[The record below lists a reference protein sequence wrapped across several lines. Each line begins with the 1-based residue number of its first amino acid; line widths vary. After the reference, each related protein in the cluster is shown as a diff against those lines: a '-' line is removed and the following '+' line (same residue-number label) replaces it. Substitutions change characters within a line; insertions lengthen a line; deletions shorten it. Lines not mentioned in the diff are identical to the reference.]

1 MAKDNQQKCQNCGN
15 EVENDYC
22 SFCGQVYES
31 KIKPIASFIRDFLGD
46 IFALDS
52 RAAITIKKLIF
63 HPGFL
68 TEEYLIGKRV
78 QYVPPTRLYVLL
90 SLLLLFLISIN
101 TNQNSTKLMIYPGF
115 LEWYDGDE
123 WAGNIGQ
130 ITSYVKDSIIPVEA
144 DFMTTISRL
153 AFILLPLI
161 ALIYKIMFFSKYY
174 IEHIIHVIHI
184 MSFIFFMFIIY
195 EIIEF
200 LPLVMIGEITSPLPE
215 KISTMKTLML
225 NSENT
230 YIILLIIII
239 LPIYGLISIKKV
251 YNNKWL
257 LTIIKSSIIYFLTL
271 ILFLFTLIIYS
282 HLYHLIINQLAP
294 KAL

>member
-31 KIKPIASFIRDFLGD
+31 RIKPFANFILDFLGD
-46 IFALDS
+46 IFVLDS

-63 HPGFL
+63 HPGLL
-68 TEEYLIGKRV
+68 TEEYLQGKRV
-78 QYVPPTRLYVLL
+78 KYVPPTRLYVLL
-90 SLLLLFLISIN
+90 SLVLLFMMSIN
-101 TNQNSTKLMIYPGF
+101 TTQNSTKLMIYPGF

-123 WAGNIGQ
+123 WAGNIGN
-130 ITSYVKDSIIPVEA
+130 ITNYVKKSVIPVET

-174 IEHIIHVIHI
+174 IEHVIHAIHI

-195 EIIEF
+195 EIIEL
-200 LPLVMIGEITSPLPE
+200 LPLVTIGQIPNPVPDKIT
-215 KISTMKTLML
+215 TWKTYML
-225 NSENT
+225 TSENT
-230 YIILLIIII
+230 YLILLLLIIV
-239 LPIYGLISIKKV
+239 PIYGIISIKKV

-257 LTIIKSSIIYFLTL
+257 LTIIKSSVCYFLTF

-282 HLYHLIINQLAP
+282 HLYHLVLNSITN
-294 KAL
+294 

>member
-1 MAKDNQQKCQNCGN
+1 MAKDNKHQCQNCGN
-15 EVENDYC
+15 EIETNYC
-22 SFCGQVYES
+22 SSCGQVYES
-31 KIKPIASFIRDFLGD
+31 RIKPFASLIRDFLGD
-46 IFALDS
+46 IVAFDS

-68 TEEYLIGKRV
+68 TKEYLIGKRV

-123 WAGNIGQ
+123 WAGNIGN
-130 ITSYVKDSIIPVEA
+130 ITYYVKKSVIPVET

-174 IEHIIHVIHI
+174 IEHVMHAIHI
-184 MSFIFFMFIIY
+184 MSFIFFMFILY
-195 EIIEF
+195 EIIAL
-200 LPLVMIGEITSPLPE
+200 LPLVTIGQITIPFPD
-215 KISTMKTLML
+215 KITTMKTYMF

-230 YIILLIIII
+230 YLILLLLI
-239 LPIYGLISIKKV
+239 LAPCAWEASSIK
-251 YNNKWL
+251 NSL
-257 LTIIKSSIIYFLTL
+257 
-271 ILFLFTLIIYS
+271 LFL
-282 HLYHLIINQLAP
+282 Q
-294 KAL
+294 

>member
-1 MAKDNQQKCQNCGN
+1 MSEINIHKCQNCGN
-15 EVENDYC
+15 EIESDYC
-22 SFCGQVYES
+22 SSCGQVYES
-31 KIKPIASFIRDFLGD
+31 RIKPFSSLIRDFFGD

-52 RAAITIKKLIF
+52 RTAITIKKLIF

-68 TEEYLIGKRV
+68 TKEYLIGKRV

-101 TNQNSTKLMIYPGF
+101 NSQDSTQLMIYPGF
-115 LEWYDGDE
+115 IEWYDGGE
-123 WAGNIGQ
+123 WAGNIGT
-130 ITSYVKDSIIPVEA
+130 ITSYVKKSVIPVET

-174 IEHIIHVIHI
+174 IEHVMHAIHI

-195 EIIEF
+195 EIIEL
-200 LPLVMIGEITSPLPE
+200 LPLVTIGQITIPFPD
-215 KISTMKTLML
+215 KITTMKTYML

-230 YIILLIIII
+230 YLILLLLIIV
-239 LPIYGLISIKKV
+239 PIYGIISIKKV

-257 LTIIKSSIIYFLTL
+257 LTIIKSSVCYFLTF
-271 ILFLFTLIIYS
+271 ILFFFTLIIYS
-282 HLYHLIINQLAP
+282 HLYHLIINTITA
-294 KAL
+294 

>member
-1 MAKDNQQKCQNCGN
+1 MTKDNKHQCQNCGN
-15 EVENDYC
+15 EIESDYC
-22 SFCGQVYES
+22 SSCGQVYES
-31 KIKPIASFIRDFLGD
+31 RIKPFANLIRDFLGD

-52 RAAITIKKLIF
+52 RATITIKKLIF

-68 TEEYLIGKRV
+68 TTEYLKGKRV

-90 SLLLLFLISIN
+90 SLLLLFLFAIN
-101 TNQNSTKLMIYPGF
+101 ASQNSTKLMIYPGF

-294 KAL
+294 

>member
-15 EVENDYC
+15 EIDSDYC
-22 SFCGQVYES
+22 SVCGQVYES

-68 TEEYLIGKRV
+68 TKEYLIGKRV

-123 WAGNIGQ
+123 WAGNIGN
-130 ITSYVKDSIIPVEA
+130 ITYYVKKSVIPVET

-174 IEHIIHVIHI
+174 IEHVIHAIHI
-184 MSFIFFMFIIY
+184 MSFIFFMFILY
-195 EIIEF
+195 EIIAL
-200 LPLVMIGEITSPLPE
+200 LPLVTIGQITIPFPD
-215 KISTMKTLML
+215 KITTMKTYML

-230 YIILLIIII
+230 YLILLLLIIV
-239 LPIYGLISIKKV
+239 PIYGIISIKKV

-257 LTIIKSSIIYFLTL
+257 LTIIKSSVCYFLTF
-271 ILFLFTLIIYS
+271 ILFFFTLIIYS
-282 HLYHLIINQLAP
+282 HLYHLVLNSITN
-294 KAL
+294 

>member
-31 KIKPIASFIRDFLGD
+31 KIKPIASFVRDFLGD
-46 IFALDS
+46 IFSLDS

-68 TEEYLIGKRV
+68 TKEYLTGKRV
-78 QYVPPTRLYVLL
+78 QYVPPTRLYLLL

-123 WAGNIGQ
+123 WAGNIGN
-130 ITSYVKDSIIPVEA
+130 ISSYVKKSVIPVET

-174 IEHIIHVIHI
+174 IEHVMHAIHI
-184 MSFIFFMFIIY
+184 MSFIFFMFILY
-195 EIIEF
+195 EIIAL
-200 LPLVMIGEITSPLPE
+200 LPLVTIGQITIPFPD
-215 KISTMKTLML
+215 KITTMKTYML

-230 YIILLIIII
+230 YLISLLLIIV
-239 LPIYGLISIKKV
+239 PIYGTISIKKV

-257 LTIIKSSIIYFLTL
+257 LTIIKSSVCYFLTF

-282 HLYHLIINQLAP
+282 HLYHLVLNSITN
-294 KAL
+294 

>member
-1 MAKDNQQKCQNCGN
+1 MTKDNKHQCQNCGN
-15 EVENDYC
+15 EIESDYC
-22 SFCGQVYES
+22 NSCGQVCES
-31 KIKPIASFIRDFLGD
+31 RIKPFASLIRDFLGD

-52 RAAITIKKLIF
+52 RATITIKKLIF

-68 TEEYLIGKRV
+68 TTEYLKGKRV

-90 SLLLLFLISIN
+90 SLLLLFLFAIN
-101 TNQNSTKLMIYPGF
+101 ASQNSTKLMIYPGF

-294 KAL
+294 